1 MLFSAGWIW
10 ATLTAPILLFFGRIV
25 YNVLFHPLRKFPGPP
40 LAGATGLWKAYKE
53 VVLQQNLGQEL
64 LELHKQYGDIVR
76 ISPNELHFGN
86 PTAFHEIYHH
96 TKRWDKDDE
105 LYNVTGFKSG
115 SFVYRKYAQAKAYAS
130 SGTERREV
138 LMPMFS
144 KKAIQ
149 NIEGL
154 VWQNAAKLASAI
166 TKMNASQQ
174 SIDLLYAFRS
184 FTLDTI
190 MSFTF
195 GNNIGA
201 LDAPQF
207 RDPLIL
213 GMDATLPALP
223 VLKNFSWVR
232 QLTYAFPPTLVM
244 QLLPNADAIAPR
256 VYQVRDVIH
265 RQLQA
270 VLNSP
275 EKLEDAQ
282 HQTIFH
288 RMLDARAWR
297 TKVVPNMT
305 ELHDEGFTLVF
316 AGSNTVADTLV
327 MGHWNLLRKPA
338 LLRALREEL
347 RTVWPSLGGAGTRPG
362 LADLEGLPLLTATIK
377 ESLRFIPSG
386 VSLTRVVPAQGAVI
400 GGQHIPAGAAVGMG
414 ILHVHQSEDIFEN
427 ALDFNPERWLPGE
440 HKKENLEHWLVP
452 FSRGP
457 RACFGVNLSMCEL
470 YIAYAT
476 MLRHFDMGLDGTTE
490 EDMRWRECI
499 AVCYPRRHLHAWCR
513 PAEA

>member
-1 MLFSAGWIW
+1 M
-10 ATLTAPILLFFGRIV
+10 
-25 YNVLFHPLRKFPGPP
+25 
-40 LAGATGLWKAYKE
+40 
-53 VVLQQNLGQEL
+53 
-64 LELHKQYGDIVR
+64 
-76 ISPNELHFGN
+76 LHFGN
-86 PTAFHEIYHH
+86 PTAFHEIYNM

-115 SFVYRKYAQAKAYAS
+115 SFVYRKYAQAK
-130 SGTERREV
+130 ERREV

-144 KKAIQ
+144 KKAIH

-154 VWQNAAKLASAI
+154 VWENATKLASAI
-166 TKMNASQQ
+166 ANVNRTRQ

-201 LDAPQF
+201 LNAPHF
-207 RDPLIL
+207 RDLLIL

-223 VLKNFSWVR
+223 MLKNFSWIR
-232 QLTYAFPPTLVM
+232 KLTYAFPPTLVM
-244 QLLPNADAIAPR
+244 KLLPNADVIAPR
-256 VYQVRDVIH
+256 VYQVRDIIH

-270 VLNSP
+270 VLNAP

-288 RMLDARAWR
+288 RMLDANAWR
-297 TKVVPNMT
+297 TKVLPDLT

-327 MGHWNLLRKPA
+327 MGHWHLLQQPE
-338 LLRALREEL
+338 LLAALREEL
-347 RTVWPSLGGAGTRPG
+347 LTVWPFLGTRPS
-362 LADLEGLPLLTATIK
+362 LADLEALPLLTATIK

-386 VSLTRVVPAQGAVI
+386 VSLTRVVPAQGAVLC
-400 GGQHIPAGAAVGMG
+400 GQHIPGGAAVGMG
-414 ILHVHQSEDIFEN
+414 ILHVHQSESIFED
-427 ALDFNPERWLPGE
+427 ALAFKPARWLAGE
-440 HKKENLEHWLVP
+440 HKPHNLEHWLVP

-476 MLRHFDMGLDGTTE
+476 MLRRFDMSLDGTTA
-490 EDMRWRECI
+490 EDMQWRERLRGGAWSNFIKLMKFIEKSIVKKALELFQDI
-499 AVCYPRRHLHAWCR
+499 AEDKEQFGKFYSAFAKTLNLSIHKDSQNSQIQWPLGATSSGAVAL
-513 PAEA
+513 EG

>member
-1 MLFSAGWIW
+1 MLFSAVWLW
-10 ATLTAPILLFFGRIV
+10 SALTAPILLFFGRIV
-25 YNVLFHPLRKFPGPP
+25 YNVFFHPLRKFPGPAM
-40 LAGATGLWKAYKE
+40 AGATGLWRAYRE
-53 VVLQQNLGQEL
+53 VLLKQNLGQEL

-76 ISPNELHFGN
+76 VSPNELHFGN
-86 PTAFHEIYHH
+86 PTAFHEIYHL

-115 SFVYRKYAQAKAYAS
+115 SFVYRKYAKAK
-130 SGTERREV
+130 ERREV

-166 TKMNASQQ
+166 TKMNATQQ
-174 SIDLLYAFRS
+174 SIDLLFAFRS

-223 VLKNFSWVR
+223 LLKNFSWVR
-232 QLTYAFPPTLVM
+232 KLTYAFPPTLVM

-297 TKVVPNMT
+297 TKVVPDLT

-316 AGSNTVADTLV
+316 AGSNTVADTLI
-327 MGHWNLLRKPA
+327 MGHWHLLRKPD
-338 LLRALREEL
+338 LLRALRAEL
-347 RTVWPSLGGAGTRPG
+347 LTVWPSLAGGEASRPS
-362 LADLEGLPLLTATIK
+362 LADLEALPLLTATVK

-400 GGQHIPAGAAVGMG
+400 CGRHIPGGAAVGMG
-414 ILHVHQSEDIFEN
+414 ILHVHQSEAIFED
-427 ALDFNPERWLPGE
+427 ALDFNPARWLPGE
-440 HKKENLEHWLVP
+440 HKKEKNLEHWLVP

-476 MLRHFDMGLDGTTE
+476 MLRHFDMSLDGTTE
-490 EDMRWRECI
+490 EDMQWRECI
-499 AVCYPRRHLHAWCR
+499 AAAYPRRHLHAWCS